1 MLDQIIQVI
10 KVGMNKDDQ
19 KEIHLDLN
27 EKVFRGLSLKVT
39 SKNGKVDISFIT
51 SNPHIKK
58 LFESEKQNISEAL
71 QEKGVQLS
79 QIEVKYMG

>member
-27 EKVFRGLSLKVT
+27 EKVFRGLSLKIT
-39 SKNGKVDISFIT
+39 SKNGKVDLHWLF
-51 SNPHIKK
+51 SNGRRRK
-58 LFESEKQNISEAL
+58 
-71 QEKGVQLS
+71 
-79 QIEVKYMG
+79 